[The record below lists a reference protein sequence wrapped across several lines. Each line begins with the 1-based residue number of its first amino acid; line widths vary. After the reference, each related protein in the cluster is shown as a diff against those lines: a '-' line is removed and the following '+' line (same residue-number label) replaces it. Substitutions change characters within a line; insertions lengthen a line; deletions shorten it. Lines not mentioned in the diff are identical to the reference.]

1 MGRRWSP
8 DGAAPAAAGRR
19 PPQVSVGE
27 GRPNQR
33 VSRCRPTGVDIGERG
48 PGQGFG
54 RFLAARLL
62 LGHARIGL
70 CVLARR
76 QRLGVIDGFR
86 RGLRDGSVGILLR
99 RRALLN

>member
-1 MGRRWSP
+1 VP
-8 DGAAPAAAGRR
+8 VAPALYGSALVAGRGCTGCGWTSTAAGVSRRR
-19 PPQVSVGE
+19 PI
-27 GRPNQR
+27 
-33 VSRCRPTGVDIGERG
+33 GVDIGERG

-76 QRLGVIDGFR
+76 QRLGVLDGLR

-99 RRALLN
+99 RRSLQN